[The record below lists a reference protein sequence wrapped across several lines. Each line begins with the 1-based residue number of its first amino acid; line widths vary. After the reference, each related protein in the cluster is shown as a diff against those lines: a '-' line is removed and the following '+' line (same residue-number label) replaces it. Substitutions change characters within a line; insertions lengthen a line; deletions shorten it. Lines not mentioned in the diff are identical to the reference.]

1 MKKVISAVVAI
12 TVLLSMM
19 ITTNISTGIT
29 ASAAAADSITIDAA
43 KLASLST
50 AVGSAKVTTGASQG
64 ASNALIVSNPS
75 GNFSPENYV
84 KIDLSSYKNDMSHMR
99 DIKIKMTS
107 NAKDRGGD
115 KAHFGVIYKS
125 NVAWD
130 IPYTGGLVPLGA
142 DGYVDVSV
150 CRGFDSL
157 KNSSWSSNGA
167 YETRYYVTVS
177 SLSSVSAILICPAY
191 GGNTVSIESIKLV
204 DVDDITTA
212 TLPAAGKIFCDWTGA
227 VNHCKGEQA
236 GTIKKGT
243 PKNLKMPASYTA
255 SNGYMSIDTTGYTFN
270 GNYVQIEVQMDKTKV
285 QQAIDAANAGDG
297 YLYGKIRF
305 LGAKDGAGA
314 DIVKTTFKVYVFD
327 SVAGW
332 QAGMPELVA
341 INEYKTTERSEVAY
355 KCHVDNLEGMIPD
368 TIAINYSNGYYE
380 DGISFLQVQYS
391 PIFSASA
398 DTSATFPVETPT
410 MDKVTG
416 TRPTTAAPTTQPTQA
431 TQPTTQPTVKP
442 SDVTTATQA
451 PTATTTNASIVTTT
465 INNVLLGDCNG
476 DGTVNGKDVLLLRK
490 YIIKLEDSIDTVA
503 ADVNKDN
510 AINGKDVL
518 MLRKA
523 IIGLIKL

>member
-107 NAKDRGGD
+107 NAKDGGGD

-130 IPYTGGLVPLGA
+130 MAFSGGSVPFGA

-167 YETRYYVTVS
+167 YDTRYYVTVS

-191 GGNTVSIESIKLV
+191 GGNTVSIESIKLL

-212 TLPAAGKIFCDWTGA
+212 TLPAAGKIFCDWTGT

-236 GTIKKGT
+236 GTINKGT

-270 GNYVQIEVQMDKTKV
+270 GNYVQIEAQMDKTKV

-314 DIVKTTFKVYVFD
+314 DIV
-327 SVAGW
+327 
-332 QAGMPELVA
+332 
-341 INEYKTTERSEVAY
+341 
-355 KCHVDNLEGMIPD
+355 
-368 TIAINYSNGYYE
+368 
-380 DGISFLQVQYS
+380 
-391 PIFSASA
+391 
-398 DTSATFPVETPT
+398 
-410 MDKVTG
+410 
-416 TRPTTAAPTTQPTQA
+416 
-431 TQPTTQPTVKP
+431 
-442 SDVTTATQA
+442 
-451 PTATTTNASIVTTT
+451 
-465 INNVLLGDCNG
+465 
-476 DGTVNGKDVLLLRK
+476 
-490 YIIKLEDSIDTVA
+490 
-503 ADVNKDN
+503 
-510 AINGKDVL
+510 
-518 MLRKA
+518 
-523 IIGLIKL
+523 